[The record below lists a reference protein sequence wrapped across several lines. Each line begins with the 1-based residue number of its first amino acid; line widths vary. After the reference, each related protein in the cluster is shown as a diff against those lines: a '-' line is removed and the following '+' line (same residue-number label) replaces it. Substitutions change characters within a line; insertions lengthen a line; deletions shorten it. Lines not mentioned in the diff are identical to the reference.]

1 MFSNYSIKNID
12 VYTIILMP
20 NFGKYKFEIDRINDK
35 ADFFLIT
42 FLNYARKNLSILDKE
57 TVEYSTIY
65 IYAKTHKMSY
75 FMALSRFTTKF

>member
-1 MFSNYSIKNID
+1 
-12 VYTIILMP
+12 MP

-65 IYAKTHKMSY
+65 INPGDASEDHLIDLFTP
-75 FMALSRFTTKF
+75 LSDLNPVMR